1 MMMSFQDAN
10 VMYTQQV
17 YDNNVDKVYMVQQN
31 AAPSNASTWTGNDMD
46 SVTSGDSYWENTGHA
61 HMGSP
66 QMRTQPQMYMMPD
79 QAAQQQKV
87 EQGHDQQQRY
97 YVPVPMMQTPFGYV
111 QVGSPMGQGSPMGS
125 QGTPVAMRQ
134 MAEAPAGMAMVP
146 AMAPAPP
153 QGMMMQPANG
163 DGMQMMQPTVMA
175 VLPAGMAMPGMG
187 MQAIAMAPPPPQGY
201 MYKPVND
208 TPQNTE
214 SPTAEKKSV
223 KLLEDL
229 LPGGVRRRATREELG
244 RKVFVGGLNPTTTT
258 EDLRTYFSEFG
269 VVTDSCVITDST
281 SKASRGFGF
290 VEFEGKIPDGLLDQ
304 QHIIDQRR
312 CGVREYGHS
321 TTSP

>member
-1 MMMSFQDAN
+1 
-10 VMYTQQV
+10 
-17 YDNNVDKVYMVQQN
+17 
-31 AAPSNASTWTGNDMD
+31 
-46 SVTSGDSYWENTGHA
+46 
-61 HMGSP
+61 
-66 QMRTQPQMYMMPD
+66 
-79 QAAQQQKV
+79 
-87 EQGHDQQQRY
+87 
-97 YVPVPMMQTPFGYV
+97 
-111 QVGSPMGQGSPMGS
+111 
-125 QGTPVAMRQ
+125 
-134 MAEAPAGMAMVP
+134 
-146 AMAPAPP
+146 
-153 QGMMMQPANG
+153 MMMQPANG

-175 VLPAGMAMPGMG
+175 VLPAGMTMPGMG

-201 MYKPVND
+201 MYKQVND

-269 VVTDSCVITDST
+269 VVTDSCVITDSS

-290 VEFEGKIPDGLLDQ
+290 VEFEGKIPEGLLDQ